1 VTLPGHIVQQI
12 HQHYQATGWAVITL
26 NKKDQVISLNQTACE
41 LLGCTEV
48 TDIRETL
55 PLLAAESLQEAF
67 YLPFYHH
74 QGHVFDVH
82 FSVEDDHKFL
92 ILVPVDVIHQQVQ
105 AKQQMAHD
113 EELEKMR
120 FKGLFEALEDAHQE
134 LQEANQA
141 KSFFISALSHEMG
154 NPLNAIK
161 GYNNLLAEGGVG
173 LNEATQ
179 IIDNNVDKLTTII
192 RQTLDYDNQKSNQQ
206 RQVFA
211 PAALINDLLRDFQLQ
226 ASQKSLQ
233 LLNQVDPALHVRSHQ
248 GKWTQ
253 ILTNLISNAIKYT
266 DEGSVR
272 VSSLLDAEQLHIDIR
287 DSGCGISEEFREQ
300 LFKPWSREYRSAA
313 SGNGIGLVISNMLAE
328 QLGAR
333 LSLHAS
339 DRYGSTF
346 RLSMPVDQLLQSKRI
361 LLVDDDT
368 DCLLLFEHYLT
379 GQQHEVTAIDGM
391 PALQKLITSATRFDV
406 IVTDLNLGQQQVTE
420 VLGHLLQLAEKCVV
434 MTANPTHELS
444 AELLQMGFA
453 EVLPKPLSR
462 EDLVNSVA

>member
-1 VTLPGHIVQQI
+1 MNLPGHLVQQI

-26 NKKDQVISLNQTACE
+26 NHQDEVIRMNQTACDV
-41 LLGCTEV
+41 LHCNDI
-48 TDIRETL
+48 TDVRETL
-55 PLLAAESLQEAF
+55 PLLAAESLKVAF

-74 QGHVFDVH
+74 QGQVFDVH
-82 FSVEDDHKFL
+82 FSIEDDHKFL

-161 GYNNLLAEGGVG
+161 GYNNLLAEGGVDPA
-173 LNEATQ
+173 EATR

-206 RQVFA
+206 RQAFA

-226 ASQKSLQ
+226 ASQKFLQ
-233 LLNQVDPALHVRSHQ
+233 LINQVDPALQVRSHQ

-266 DEGSVR
+266 DQGL
-272 VSSLLDAEQLHIDIR
+272 VSISSQMANECAHIDVR
-287 DSGCGISEEFREQ
+287 DSGCGISEEFRQ
-300 LFKPWSREYRSAA
+300 HLFKPWSREYRSTA
-313 SGNGIGLVISNMLAE
+313 SGNGIGLVISSMLAE
-328 QLGAR
+328 QVGAR
-333 LSLHAS
+333 LSLHAT
-339 DRYGSTF
+339 DRHGSTF
-346 RLSMPVDQLLQSKRI
+346 RLSMPHEQLLQRKRV
-361 LLVDDDT
+361 LLIDDDE
-368 DCLLLFEHYLT
+368 DCLLLFEHYLA
-379 GQQHEVTAIDGM
+379 GYHQVTTIDGI
-391 PALQKLITSATRFDV
+391 PALNKLISSASRFDV
-406 IVTDLNLGQQQVTE
+406 IVTDLNLGQRQITE
-420 VLGHLLQLAEKCVV
+420 VIEPLFRLAEKCVV

-444 AELLQMGFA
+444 AELLRLGFA
-453 EVLPKPLSR
+453 EVLHKPLSC